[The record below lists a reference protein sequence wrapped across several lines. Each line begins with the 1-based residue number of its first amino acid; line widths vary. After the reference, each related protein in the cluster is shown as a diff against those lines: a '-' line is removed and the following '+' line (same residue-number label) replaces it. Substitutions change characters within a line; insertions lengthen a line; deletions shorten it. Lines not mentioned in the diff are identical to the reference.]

1 MAQHLDPESVEQD
14 PGPILGSGFCSSV
27 RNSGHRVAENL
38 KQRGPDKVRQTFLS
52 VWSDAD
58 AENKTETDGKLE
70 LKFHSDFYCSGWWRL
85 SGSSSR

>member
-27 RNSGHRVAENL
+27 RNSGHRVVENL
-38 KQRGPDKVRQTFLS
+38 KRGPDSVRETFLS

-58 AENKTETDGKLE
+58 AENKT
-70 LKFHSDFYCSGWWRL
+70 
-85 SGSSSR
+85 